1 MKKSILL
8 AMTALGAA
16 GTVHAAKIDFSK
28 ISAQANWVAHADFDA
43 LRTSEVG
50 AFIIAQ
56 AKKTP
61 EAAKGI
67 ATLKAIFGIDLDAL
81 SHFTAY
87 GRGEPNKGIFSL
99 KGGFDA
105 ERLQAMIE
113 LNESYSAQKHSGTVI
128 HLFDKHQDDPKA
140 VAFTAKDE
148 IVGSP
153 SSGHTKHGLDVTAGK
168 APSLEP
174 KGIHKSLSGLI
185 PYPIV
190 LASVDVKGV
199 AEFNKVAEGPEAVI
213 IQKANS
219 IGLEYLRATFHL
231 GLGGYGAEGKTQ
243 GLAAYGD
250 PTQFDAYMHEIE
262 VTADGGV
269 ILSDQLKGQSSALAT
284 EGGYLN
290 TQILT
295 NRFLDNHGIRRI
307 APEPLTEDHNN
318 LAASVQKMLEEVVE
332 DKGVKVFVD
341 PTALM
346 YLIGAEMDWRESKFE
361 SGFVFNNP
369 NETDRCG
376 CGESFRI

>member
-43 LRTSEVG
+43 LRKSEAG

-61 EAAKGI
+61 ETAKGI
-67 ATLKAIFGIDLDAL
+67 TTLKAIFGIDLDAL

-105 ERLQAMIE
+105 ERLQAMVE
-113 LNESYSAQKHSGTVI
+113 LNESYSAQKHSGTVV
-128 HLFDKHQDDPKA
+128 HLFDKHKDDPKA

-148 IVGSP
+148 ILGSP
-153 SSGHTKHGLDVTAGK
+153 STGYTKHGLDVTSGK

-185 PYPIV
+185 PYPIL

-219 IGLEYLRATFHL
+219 IGLVVGESDGMLMA
-231 GLGGYGAEGKTQ
+231 GALLE
-243 GLAAYGD
+243 
-250 PTQFDAYMHEIE
+250 
-262 VTADGGV
+262 TADEETATHVENIARGFTSLLALGSDVEPQLAELLAKTRTSVSRKGRLVIVKLGIQNEIVKETIAREMKKKQPGG
-269 ILSDQLKGQSSALAT
+269 T
-284 EGGYLN
+284 
-290 TQILT
+290 
-295 NRFLDNHGIRRI
+295 
-307 APEPLTEDHNN
+307 
-318 LAASVQKMLEEVVE
+318 VE
-332 DKGVKVFVD
+332 
-341 PTALM
+341 
-346 YLIGAEMDWRESKFE
+346 
-361 SGFVFNNP
+361 
-369 NETDRCG
+369 
-376 CGESFRI
+376 